1 LTRIGLDNID
11 FSYPGELNGA
21 YTLMGM
27 EFTVGALVASTAGV
41 GLNEN
46 SISNETL
53 NSYWD
58 EEESVDYL
66 PKAYNLGDILEAN
79 GYRQVFLLGS
89 DGNYAGRGAY
99 FRNHGN
105 YEIHDYNYAI
115 ENNRIPQDYKEW
127 WGYEDEKLYEFAKE
141 DLLALAQEEQPF
153 NFTMLTAD
161 THFPNGYKCELCENQ
176 YDTDGL
182 NVFACADQ
190 QLDNF
195 LSWIQEQGF
204 YDNTTIVIMGD
215 HISMDGAMISDAGVS
230 PDYSRK
236 SYVAIINPAEG
247 NTEVPH
253 EYCAMDIYPTTLAAL
268 GAEIKGNRLG
278 LGTNLF
284 SSDPTLV
291 EEYGQWNLSEMLS
304 MHSEYYDN
312 YLCEAE

>member
-1 LTRIGLDNID
+1 
-11 FSYPGELNGA
+11 
-21 YTLMGM
+21 
-27 EFTVGALVASTAGV
+27 
-41 GLNEN
+41 
-46 SISNETL
+46 
-53 NSYWD
+53 
-58 EEESVDYL
+58 
-66 PKAYNLGDILEAN
+66 
-79 GYRQVFLLGS
+79 
-89 DGNYAGRGAY
+89 
-99 FRNHGN
+99 
-105 YEIHDYNYAI
+105 
-115 ENNRIPQDYKEW
+115 
-127 WGYEDEKLYEFAKE
+127 
-141 DLLALAQEEQPF
+141 
-153 NFTMLTAD
+153 
-161 THFPNGYKCELCENQ
+161 
-176 YDTDGL
+176 L